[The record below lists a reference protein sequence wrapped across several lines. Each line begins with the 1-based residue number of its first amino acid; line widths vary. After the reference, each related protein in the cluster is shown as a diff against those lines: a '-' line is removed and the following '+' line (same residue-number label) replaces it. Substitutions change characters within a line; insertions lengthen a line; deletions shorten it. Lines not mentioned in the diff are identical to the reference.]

1 MAALRPSCKQ
11 DDKPHLPSL
20 NETYRSDD
28 KNPFGSYVAYNRF
41 RQLFQYRYI
50 ETNSKPFDEAWEDMK
65 NYSVKTKYSLY
76 VIITMN
82 LIATSNQADA
92 LLSFV
97 QEGNDMFISA
107 DYIDDYFL
115 NKIHC
120 SEERELQLT
129 AEVAGKMKETS
140 VSIQQDDNYKN
151 ASYKYYYYPFL
162 NSFYDFDSAY
172 TKVLGVN
179 EMGKPDY
186 VVFFLGK
193 GRLYLHAGPQ
203 TFSNYFLLTK
213 NNYQYLEN
221 ALSYLR
227 PEPKD
232 IFWDEYYKNKKIR
245 SRTRGVGGKGNDDS
259 RDNEDSKDFS
269 SLSVITKNSP
279 LLWAFWLCVALIITY
294 VVFNIKRRQRIIAEK
309 KPNINTTLVFTETI
323 GRLYL
328 QKKNNK
334 RISEKMITYFYEFV
348 RSRFFLNTSQV
359 SPEFITSLSG
369 KSGIDIA
376 ATEKLFATINEVQ
389 SKEQISDVE
398 LLALNAQ
405 VENFYIKRN

>member
-1 MAALRPSCKQ
+1 
-11 DDKPHLPSL
+11 
-20 NETYRSDD
+20 
-28 KNPFGSYVAYNRF
+28 
-41 RQLFQYRYI
+41 
-50 ETNSKPFDEAWEDMK
+50 
-65 NYSVKTKYSLY
+65 
-76 VIITMN
+76 MN
-82 LIATSNQADA
+82 LIASGNQADA

-97 QEGNDMFISA
+97 KEGNDLFIAA

-120 SEERELQLT
+120 HEEREQQLI
-129 AEVAGKMKETS
+129 AEVDGKMKETS
-140 VSIQQDDNYKN
+140 VSLQENNDDKN
-151 ASYKYYYYPFL
+151 IPYKYYYYPFL

-179 EMGKPDY
+179 EMGKPNY
-186 VVFFLGK
+186 IVLFLGK

-213 NNYQYLEN
+213 NNHKYLEY

-227 PEPKD
+227 PDPKD
-232 IFWDEYYKNKKIR
+232 IFWDEYYKNKKIS
-245 SRTRGVGGKGNDDS
+245 SRTRGVGGKGSDDS
-259 RDNEDSKDFS
+259 GDNEDSKDFS
-269 SLSVITKNSP
+269 SLRVIKENPP

-294 VVFNIKRRQRIIAEK
+294 IVFNIKRRQRIIADK

-334 RISEKMITYFYEFV
+334 RISEKMITYFYEFI
-348 RSRFFLNTSQV
+348 RSSFFLNTSQV
-359 SPEFITSLSG
+359 GHEFITSLSG

-376 ATEKLFATINEVQ
+376 TTEKLFATINDVQ

-398 LLALNAQ
+398 LLSLNEQ
-405 VENFYIKRN
+405 VENFYKKRINGRKII